1 MREKQEVNGRL
12 NANMKQ
18 LDMILGVSKNQ
29 EYYGMEWSCY
39 IVLPLGTLC
48 SGKAMSLIVY
58 GLKEMGLGISVI
70 SVHHS
75 VQILNGYYCSFLF
88 AKGGVDVDVDVE
100 NKDDDD
106 DSDSDSDDH

>member
-1 MREKQEVNGRL
+1 
-12 NANMKQ
+12 
-18 LDMILGVSKNQ
+18 
-29 EYYGMEWSCY
+29 MEWSCY

-100 NKDDDD
+100 NKDDD
-106 DSDSDSDDH
+106 SDSDSDDH